1 MILSKMKL
9 QAEDH
14 YGGPISNC
22 VIATPH
28 CFTLAQKYAT
38 KDAGTIAGLD
48 VLRIVSEPSAA
59 ITSFMLERQFEGK
72 YWVDRY
78 LLVFDLGGGSL
89 DVSLFR
95 VNRGTME
102 FKASFGDPNL
112 GGEDF
117 DNILFQYCKE
127 DFETKTDADISNN
140 FRAIRRLRAQCE
152 KAKRILSSAQN
163 AEIECDALADDEDYL
178 MKISRTKFE
187 ELCEDL
193 FKKCIKPIEDCLAEA
208 KATKKE
214 IYEVLLVGGS
224 TRIPYI

>member
-1 MILSKMKL
+1 MILSKLKMH
-9 QAEDH
+9 AEDH
-14 YGGPISNC
+14 YGGPIENC

-38 KDAGTIAGLD
+38 KDAGTIAGLN
-48 VLRIVSEPSAA
+48 VLRVVSEPSAA
-59 ITSFMLERQFEGK
+59 VTSFMLERQFEGK

-102 FKASFGDPNL
+102 FKASFGNPNL

-127 DFETKTDADISNN
+127 DFESKTECDISNN
-140 FRAIRRLRAQCE
+140 FRAIRRLR
-152 KAKRILSSAQN
+152 
-163 AEIECDALADDEDYL
+163 
-178 MKISRTKFE
+178 T
-187 ELCEDL
+187 
-193 FKKCIKPIEDCLAEA
+193 
-208 KATKKE
+208 
-214 IYEVLLVGGS
+214 
-224 TRIPYI
+224 